1 MKRMLITALA
11 ALLTVSAFAS
21 RPDDDPLYASPNGTF
36 TFDLVSHIGYGYHF
50 VKSSA
55 FKPSSAGEFFVNI
68 FEFGLYP
75 GKHFGIELGVDIE
88 SNYFRSKEH
97 FFVLDTKDKI
107 QAVKIS
113 ESSLGGSYE
122 KARGSFNFLT
132 FNAPL
137 MLKGYFDKFQ
147 IGVGAE
153 ASLNCLGETYMTYKT
168 GSKRT
173 QVEDT
178 AADINLF
185 SYGIIASLGFDYTS
199 IFFKYYPKGSKVLPD
214 GSVDL
219 NYMTLG
225 IALGF

>member
-1 MKRMLITALA
+1 
-11 ALLTVSAFAS
+11 
-21 RPDDDPLYASPNGTF
+21 
-36 TFDLVSHIGYGYHF
+36 
-50 VKSSA
+50 
-55 FKPSSAGEFFVNI
+55 
-68 FEFGLYP
+68 
-75 GKHFGIELGVDIE
+75 
-88 SNYFRSKEH
+88 
-97 FFVLDTKDKI
+97 
-107 QAVKIS
+107 
-113 ESSLGGSYE
+113 
-122 KARGSFNFLT
+122 
-132 FNAPL
+132 